1 MEAATLHRSQPTVGE
16 LLRRWRDQRRLSQM
30 ALALDAEVST
40 RHLSFVE
47 TGRAQPSRDMVVRL
61 AEHLDVPL
69 RERNE
74 LLLAAGYAPAYSES
88 AMDEERMEAVRAAV
102 RQVLAGHDP
111 YPALV
116 VDRHWE
122 MLDANAGVAVL
133 LAGVDPEQLAP
144 PVNALRLSLHPDG
157 LAPRIANLGEW
168 RAHILDRL
176 RRQVAA
182 TADPQLASLL
192 AELTAY
198 PCDQPE
204 RESTLPTETVSTHPE
219 IIVPLRL
226 RHGDGEL
233 RLMSIISTFG
243 TPLDITVEELSIEAF
258 FPADPHTARVLRS
271 AVEAQA
277 QPVEGA

>member
-1 MEAATLHRSQPTVGE
+1 MEAAMSVPTVCR
-16 LLRRWRDQRRLSQM
+16 LLRSWRDARRLSQM
-30 ALALDAEVST
+30 ELSLEAEVST

-47 TGRAQPSRDMVVRL
+47 TGRAQPSRELIVRL

-74 LLLAAGYAPAYSES
+74 LLLAAGYAPVYPVS
-88 AMDEERMEAVRAAV
+88 DLDDERMSSVRDAV
-102 RQVLAGHDP
+102 RQVLAGHEP

-133 LAGVDPEQLAP
+133 LEDVDPAQLEP

-157 LAPRIANLGEW
+157 LAPRIVNLGEW
-168 RAHILDRL
+168 RAHVLDRL

-192 AELTAY
+192 AELKAY

-204 RESTLPTETVSTHPE
+204 HQSMLPRETIATHPE
-219 IIVPLRL
+219 IVVPLRL
-226 RHGDGEL
+226 SHPSGEL
-233 RLMSIISTFG
+233 RFMSIISTFG
-243 TPLDITVEELSIEAF
+243 TAVDI
-258 FPADPHTARVLRS
+258 
-271 AVEAQA
+271 
-277 QPVEGA
+277 

>member
-47 TGRAQPSRDMVVRL
+47 TGRSQPSRDMIVRL

-74 LLLAAGYAPAYSES
+74 LLLAAGYAPAYPES

-102 RQVLAGHDP
+102 RQVLAGHEP

-122 MLDANAGVAVL
+122 MLEANAGVAVL

-157 LAPRIANLGEW
+157 LAPRIVNLGEW

-182 TADPQLASLL
+182 TADSQLASLL
-192 AELTAY
+192 EELRAY
-198 PCDQPE
+198 RCDQPE
-204 RESTLPTETVSTHPE
+204 PEVELPGPGE
-219 IIVPLRL
+219 IVVPLRL

-233 RLMSIISTFG
+233 RLMSIVSTFG
-243 TPLDITVEELSIEAF
+243 TPLDITVQELSIEAF
-258 FPADPHTARVLRS
+258 FPADAHTAQALRS

-277 QPVEGA
+277 QAIEGA